1 MNRRSAGNERNLLV
15 NTQNV
20 PRRRTNSEKLPLA
33 SLLNSSSDEDNL
45 KDLAV
50 GLRKLELANKLVEEA
65 AETQRK
71 GMQKLHKWASKS
83 RNAAIDDVMSHTKE
97 LFELK
102 ADKTRQWAHDDAH
115 FVREFS
121 KIIETSK
128 NLEKYEDE
136 LRRLEAEER
145 KIKKQLRKSSP
156 SLFWSKKG
164 GDLVMLQQKYNQVV
178 AERED
183 AERELKEKRAEA
195 EVINMYIFRRAMTG
209 MSDSYRNLG
218 KNYLDIFTCQREITE
233 MVPSVVNQDVN
244 RMIYEGIPYTRERV
258 QELRRSLDNEIPL
271 SYNPPSARRRSD
283 EPMRNRGRSSNRQGT
298 PPPPYSPNAHPAMSD
313 PIPAQRN
320 AQQNEVG
327 DETPR
332 RPHLV
337 QHIPRFTPRT
347 NPSRH
352 PAVLRQSVPPNPN
365 APSNNNRLYPQLSP
379 NPYAML
385 KNFNASHITN
395 RNCVNS
401 EA

>member
-128 NLEKYEDE
+128 TLEKYEDE

-258 QELRRSLDNEIPL
+258 QELR
-271 SYNPPSARRRSD
+271 
-283 EPMRNRGRSSNRQGT
+283 
-298 PPPPYSPNAHPAMSD
+298 
-313 PIPAQRN
+313 
-320 AQQNEVG
+320 
-327 DETPR
+327 
-332 RPHLV
+332 
-337 QHIPRFTPRT
+337 
-347 NPSRH
+347 
-352 PAVLRQSVPPNPN
+352 
-365 APSNNNRLYPQLSP
+365 
-379 NPYAML
+379 
-385 KNFNASHITN
+385 
-395 RNCVNS
+395 
-401 EA
+401 